1 MTETPTLTGQDIAEA
16 QGAVRTLLD
25 RILDRAGSTSNEYI
39 ALRVLA
45 ARGPW
50 ESPDALCG
58 FLAGQPQLGLDLP
71 AASTLVK
78 GLEARGLLAAGSSG
92 PIQLTASGKARHAS
106 LAQAVAA
113 VTGQLYDGLNPSDLA
128 TAHQVLVQV
137 TERADHMSG
146 DL

>member
-16 QGAVRTLLD
+16 HGAVRGLLD
-25 RILDRAGSTSNEYI
+25 RTLDRAGSTSNDYI

-58 FLAGQPQLGLDLP
+58 FLAGQAQLGLDLP
-71 AASTLVK
+71 AATTLVK
-78 GLEARGLLAAGSSG
+78 GLDARGLLAAASSG
-92 PIQLTASGKARHAS
+92 PLQLTADGKARYAS

-113 VTGQLYDGLNPSDLA
+113 VTGQLYDGLDPGDLA
-128 TAHQVLVQV
+128 TARQVLVQI
-137 TERADHMSG
+137 TERASRLSG
-146 DL
+146 DR